1 MSNLKHIDRIKLE
14 RLLNMG
20 SGYVL
25 HFNNG
30 TLRDFV
36 IEMTGIDI
44 YDEQYSIKGESK
56 ANRLR
61 AFWEIEAD
69 ETVSKL
75 VFALL
80 ELWKDRKEMY
90 DQEIEESEQALF
102 NDCFSIAENLN
113 QKGVTEFVNGILK
126 PQIEDKDFSVLA
138 KNIKESIERN
148 EPEAALD
155 RLHTYT
161 VKYFRSLCRKHH
173 ISYNKEKALHSLYGE
188 YVKVLEKNKLIESGM
203 TLRILK
209 SSISLLDAFN
219 SVRNDKSFA
228 HDNPILNYQES
239 MLIFKNISSMI
250 EFIES
255 VEGKLSHVHSAK
267 QTSEINHHHF

>member
-14 RLLNMG
+14 RFLNMG

-36 IEMTGIDI
+36 IETTGIDI

-61 AFWEIEAD
+61 AFWELEAD
-69 ETVSKL
+69 ENVSKL
-75 VFALL
+75 IFSMLDH
-80 ELWKDRKEMY
+80 WKERKELY
-90 DQEIEESEQALF
+90 DQEIEESEQVLF
-102 NDCFSIAENLN
+102 DACYSIAENLN

-138 KNIKESIERN
+138 QNIKESIERN

-161 VKYFRSLCRKHH
+161 VKYFRSLCRKHQ
-173 ISYNKEKALHSLYGE
+173 ISYDKDKALHSLYGE
-188 YVKVLEKNKLIESGM
+188 YVKVLEKNKLIESVM

-255 VEGKLSHVHSAK
+255 VEGKLSHVHSKK

>member
-14 RLLNMG
+14 RFLNMS

-25 HFNNG
+25 HFNNR

-36 IEMTGIDI
+36 IETTGIDI
-44 YDEQYSIKGESK
+44 YDEQYSINGDSK

-61 AFWEIEAD
+61 AFWELETD
-69 ETVSKL
+69 ENVSKL
-75 VFALL
+75 IFSLL
-80 ELWKDRKEMY
+80 DHWKERKELY
-90 DQEIEESEQALF
+90 DQEIEESEQVLF
-102 NDCFSIAENLN
+102 DACYSIAENLN

-138 KNIKESIERN
+138 KIIKESIERN
-148 EPEAALD
+148 EPETALD

-161 VKYFRSLCRKHH
+161 VKYFRSLCRKHQ
-173 ISYNKEKALHSLYGE
+173 ISYDKDKALHSLYGE
-188 YVKVLEKNKLIESGM
+188 YVKVLEKNKLIESVM

-209 SSISLLDAFN
+209 TSISLLDAFN

-228 HDNPILNYQES
+228 HDNPTLNYQES

-255 VEGKLSHVHSAK
+255 VEGKLSRA
-267 QTSEINHHHF
+267 QEIT